1 MMKKSEFRRILREA
15 RVGYGFDPIEQTP
28 EGLFCTGC
36 NTVHKR
42 PTKMY
47 KGGAG
52 NAEIMCNVA
61 IVHFYNP
68 EETP

>member
-1 MMKKSEFRRILREA
+1 MQLSKSEERRIFKEA
-15 RVGYGFDPIEQTP
+15 CNGYGFAEVDQTP

-47 KGGAG
+47 GGH
-52 NAEIMCNVA
+52 NKETLCRFQV
-61 IVHFYNP
+61 VRLYNP
-68 EETP
+68 EDV